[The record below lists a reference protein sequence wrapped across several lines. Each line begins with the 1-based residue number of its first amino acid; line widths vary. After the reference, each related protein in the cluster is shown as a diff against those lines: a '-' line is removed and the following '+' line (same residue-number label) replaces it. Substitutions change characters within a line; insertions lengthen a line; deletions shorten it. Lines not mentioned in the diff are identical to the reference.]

1 MKKIWIILILFFL
14 LFLIP
19 SICSAGITY
28 NPSTNTITVVGD
40 ATCGN
45 SESNACGFEDIYN
58 ADKAGT
64 LVLVDRDGIT
74 GTDTDPVSNTYNLRP
89 ADEKV
94 MGGAKHDLWIEI
106 ENWSGFT
113 DATIRLIGKDEAGN
127 DQTEDIVVTGNGTY
141 YSDELWT
148 ELTQTQ
154 VVGVNGSG
162 SFDYNVVQGQWG
174 VVSKQGD
181 NQYEFTCKLNIG
193 DGTNETWLIDTQKAI
208 LHTINDNFIYIP
220 ANGHFRCGVVVDEAN
235 RTTKDGCYIYTT
247 SSNKYLIEF
256 SDTGTVELFS
266 TTISAE
272 DSTIIYQYS
281 PANAHHKIWNCN
293 FIHTKCYGLPALVD
307 FYRVNWQSSTAGPRF
322 SHEFAND
329 ILITDCSRGVQLY
342 GIQEPMTIKNYKIV
356 GETQS
361 FRCLNLKANVY
372 AINIDCK
379 WVVSWVFSNTG
390 TIYRQYTFNLKVVDT
405 GGNPIP
411 GASVKIWDKNN
422 NLVVNETTDS
432 NGEIPKQ
439 ILNYGYYDQAH
450 GNTPVMQT
458 PHTIKIAKAGYQ
470 TYEKK
475 FISNKKIDWMIAL
488 ATSHEVPKITNWY
501 NNHTNDNSTF
511 IHINNSTC
519 IYFNVTTD
527 QPIDNFYWYKND
539 NFIYH
544 NYDNI
549 TVCWN
554 NTEETGI
561 LKVWG
566 ENSNGTTNTV
576 VWYVGENMSMLNESI
591 NLLLE
596 EGEMTGLSLLLGIL
610 IIAALVFLLL
620 GVLVPN
626 SVLTL
631 MGAVTSFIAMA
642 LPIPMMPD
650 YPYFGIA
657 LTGVLF
663 LFGIIGLIITF
674 YQWLTS
680 YREGR
685 GYRKWERYF
694 E

>member
-1 MKKIWIILILFFL
+1 MRKIQIILIAFFL
-14 LFLIP
+14 LFLIMP
-19 SICSAGITY
+19 ICSAGMTY
-28 NPSTNTITVVGD
+28 NPSTNTITIIGD
-40 ATCGN
+40 ATCGD
-45 SESNACGFEDIYN
+45 SEANTCGFEDIYN

-64 LVLVDRDGIT
+64 LILVDRDGIT
-74 GTDTDPVSNTYNLRP
+74 GADIDPVDNTYPLRP

-94 MGGAKHDLWIEI
+94 MGGAKHDLWIEV
-106 ENWSGFT
+106 ENWNGLT
-113 DATIRLIGKDEAGN
+113 TARITLIGEDEAGN
-127 DQTEDIVVTGNGTY
+127 YQTEDITVTDNGSY
-141 YSDELWT
+141 YSNELWT

-154 VVGVNGSG
+154 VTATSGSG
-162 SFDYNVVQGQWG
+162 SFDYSLIQGQWG
-174 VVSKQGD
+174 VVSKQNN
-181 NQYEFTCKLNIG
+181 NQYFFEANLSIG
-193 DGTNETWLIDTQKAI
+193 DGSNATYFVDTLKQIIFSDGLGDQDIYVAQNAYFRLGINESGDVTHSGCQITSLTTTSYHPVIKSEVP
-208 LHTINDNFIYIP
+208 IYIYSSSFDAP
-220 ANGHFRCGVVVDEAN
+220 NAVARIKITDETNISEFRNCLFRKNVHILYGNLLLHNVVIENVEFGLQSKIADADN
-235 RTTKDGCYIYTT
+235 VILQKGTYGFYFYIYSGT
-247 SSNKYLIEF
+247 STVRNVKIQDFTYDFRLYL
-256 SDTGTVELFS
+256 T
-266 TTISAE
+266 
-272 DSTIIYQYS
+272 
-281 PANAHHKIWNCN
+281 
-293 FIHTKCYGLPALVD
+293 
-307 FYRVNWQSSTAGPRF
+307 
-322 SHEFAND
+322 AND
-329 ILITDCSRGVQLY
+329 
-342 GIQEPMTIKNYKIV
+342 
-356 GETQS
+356 
-361 FRCLNLKANVY
+361 NVY
-372 AINIDCK
+372 AIDTEC
-379 WVVSWVFSNTG
+379 SWNLYWWWMAQG
-390 TIYRQYTFNLKVVDT
+390 KLYRQYTFNLKVVDKA
-405 GGNPIP
+405 GNPIP
-411 GASVKIWDKNN
+411 NAAVKIWDKNN
-422 NLVVNETTDS
+422 NLVVDETTNS
-432 NGEIPKQ
+432 NGEISEQ
-439 ILNYGYYDQAH
+439 TLTYGYYDQAH
-450 GNTPVMQT
+450 GNTPVMHT
-458 PHTIKIAKAGYQ
+458 PHTIKITKDGYQ

-475 FISNKKIDWMIAL
+475 FTLDKKIDWMIAL
-488 ATSHEVPKITNWY
+488 TASPEITDWY

-511 IHINNSTC
+511 IHIYNATC
-519 IYFNVTTD
+519 IYFNVTTN

-610 IIAALVFLLL
+610 IIVALVFFLL

-631 MGAVTSFIAMA
+631 LGAVTSFIAMA

-657 LTGVLF
+657 VTGILF
-663 LFGIIGLIITF
+663 LFGIIGFIITF

>member
-1 MKKIWIILILFFL
+1 MKKIRIITIVFLLLFFIP
-14 LFLIP
+14 LIIP
-19 SICSAGITY
+19 LSSASISY
-28 NPSTNTITVVGD
+28 DPSTNTITIIGD

-45 SESNACGFEDIYN
+45 SEANACSFEDIYN

-64 LVLVDRDGIT
+64 LTLIDRDGIT
-74 GTDTDPVSNTYNLRP
+74 GVDIDPVNNTYNLRP

-94 MGGAKHDLWIEI
+94 MGGAKHDLWVTI

-154 VVGVNGSG
+154 VVSVNGSG
-162 SFDYNVVQGQWG
+162 SFDYSVVQGQWG
-174 VVSKQGD
+174 VVWKQGG
-181 NQYEFTCKLNIG
+181 NQYFVQA
-193 DGTNETWLIDTQKAI
+193 LIVVKGWFADTDKAI
-208 LHTINDNFIYIP
+208 TSDRKLFEITDGGNLKFGQI
-220 ANGHFRCGVVVDEAN
+220 VDEDKKVTARGCFIFLN
-235 RTTKDGCYIYTT
+235 TDSKTRLLDGYYDLGSIQ
-247 SSNKYLIEF
+247 
-256 SDTGTVELFS
+256 LFS
-266 TTISAE
+266 TTFAAKSGASWYLSNPYY
-272 DSTIIYQYS
+272 STNS
-281 PANAHHKIWNCN
+281 KMWNCN
-293 FIHTKCYGLPALVD
+293 MLNQFIGFSGNLLKVDMYNTNWAQIGLPGWGPAFNTPYADEVKIANYYHGLLVG
-307 FYRVNWQSSTAGPRF
+307 APG
-322 SHEFAND
+322 
-329 ILITDCSRGVQLY
+329 
-342 GIQEPMTIKNYKIV
+342 TIKNYKIMNEEV
-356 GETQS
+356 RAFKPWS
-361 FRCLNLKANVY
+361 LHDDFFV
-372 AINIDCK
+372 IDTECNWTFE
-379 WVVSWVFSNTG
+379 WVSSSGGKVW
-390 TIYRQYTFNLKVVDT
+390 RQYTFNLKVVDKN
-405 GGNPIP
+405 GNSIP
-411 GASVKIWDKNN
+411 NASVKIWDKNN
-422 NLVVNETTDS
+422 NLVVDETTDA
-432 NGEIPKQ
+432 NGEIPEQ
-439 ILNYGYYDQAH
+439 TLTYGYYDQDH

-458 PHTIKIAKAGYQ
+458 PHTIRIAKAGYQ

-475 FISNKKIDWMIAL
+475 FTLDKKIDWMIAL
-488 ATSHEVPKITNWY
+488 TAPPKITDWY

-511 IHINNSTC
+511 VHINTSTC
-519 IYFNVTTD
+519 IYFNVTTN
-527 QPIDNFYWYKND
+527 QPIEKFHWYLNGKFLYN
-539 NFIYH
+539 

-549 TVCWN
+549 TICWN

-610 IIAALVFLLL
+610 IIVALVFFLL

-680 YREGR
+680 YHERS
-685 GYRKWERYF
+685 GYHKWERYF

>member
-1 MKKIWIILILFFL
+1 M

-94 MGGAKHDLWIEI
+94 MGGAKHDLWLTI

-113 DATIRLIGKDEAGN
+113 NATIRLIGKDEAGN

-141 YSDELWT
+141 YSNELWT

-154 VVGVNGSG
+154 VIGVSGSG
-162 SFDYNVVQGQWG
+162 SFDYLLSQGQWG
-174 VVSKQGD
+174 VVSKQNND
-181 NQYEFTCKLNIG
+181 QYFFEANLTIG
-193 DGTNETWLIDTQKAI
+193 DGSISTYFIDSSKQITFADF
-208 LHTINDNFIYIP
+208 NDEYTPDIYITQN
-220 ANGHFRCGVVVDEAN
+220 AYFR
-235 RTTKDGCYIYTT
+235 
-247 SSNKYLIEF
+247 L
-256 SDTGTVELFS
+256 
-266 TTISAE
+266 
-272 DSTIIYQYS
+272 
-281 PANAHHKIWNCN
+281 
-293 FIHTKCYGLPALVD
+293 
-307 FYRVNWQSSTAGPRF
+307 
-322 SHEFAND
+322 
-329 ILITDCSRGVQLY
+329 
-342 GIQEPMTIKNYKIV
+342 GIQESEDITHSGCHISSLATAYSHLIIQSEVPIFIYSSSFDVQSDSCDYAFIRIDDETNISEFRNCLFRNKVYIYKGKLLLHNVIIENAHDGLRSKIADADNV
-356 GETQS
+356 ILQKGVNGFYFFIHSGTSVVRNVKIQNFTYDFYLYLTS
-361 FRCLNLKANVY
+361 SDNVY
-372 AINIDCK
+372 AIDTEC
-379 WVVSWVFSNTG
+379 SWNLCWNWRAQG
-390 TIYRQYTFNLKVVDT
+390 KLYRQYSFNLKVVDKAS
-405 GGNPIP
+405 NPIRN
-411 GASVKIWDKNN
+411 ASVKIWDKNN
-422 NLVVNETTDS
+422 NLVVNETTDV
-432 NGEIPKQ
+432 NGQISEQ
-439 ILNYGYYDQAH
+439 ILTYGYYDKEH
-450 GNTPVMQT
+450 ENTPIMQT

-475 FISNKKIDWMIAL
+475 FTSDKKIDWMIAL
-488 ATSHEVPKITNWY
+488 ATSHETPKITNWY

-527 QPIDNFYWYKND
+527 QSIDNFYWYKND
-539 NFIYH
+539 NFLYH

-631 MGAVTSFIAMA
+631 MGAVISFIATA

-657 LTGVLF
+657 LTGTLF
-663 LFGIIGLIITF
+663 LFGIIGFIITF

>member
-1 MKKIWIILILFFL
+1 MKKIRIITIAFLLLFF
-14 LFLIP
+14 IP
-19 SICSAGITY
+19 LSSASISY
-28 NPSTNTITVVGD
+28 DPSTNTITIIGD

-45 SESNACGFEDIYN
+45 SEANACGFEDIYN

-64 LVLVDRDGIT
+64 LTLIDRDGIT
-74 GTDTDPVSNTYNLRP
+74 GTDTDPVNNAYNLRP

-106 ENWSGFT
+106 ENWNGFT
-113 DATIRLIGKDEAGN
+113 NATIRLIGKDEAGN
-127 DQTEDIVVTGNGTY
+127 DQTEDIVVTGDGTY

-154 VVGVNGSG
+154 VVGVSGSG
-162 SFDYNVVQGQWG
+162 SLDYNLAQGQWG
-174 VVSKQGD
+174 VVSKQGG
-181 NQYEFTCKLNIG
+181 NQYYFSCKLQIG
-193 DGTNETWLIDTQKAI
+193 DGSTETWLIDTKKAI
-208 LHTINDNFIYIP
+208 SFTLNDDFITIKNY
-220 ANGHFRCGVVVDEAN
+220 GHLRCGEVISESK
-235 RTTKDGCYIYTT
+235 RTSKDGCYFYSSAPAIKKLIYVETYGT
-247 SSNKYLIEF
+247 LELYSSLINSKAYLQI
-256 SDTGTVELFS
+256 
-266 TTISAE
+266 
-272 DSTIIYQYS
+272 DSSKT
-281 PANAHHKIWNCN
+281 NKIWNSIIIGAYCSGYPTPQIN
-293 FIHTKCYGLPALVD
+293 IYKVI
-307 FYRVNWQSSTAGPRF
+307 WSSAT
-322 SHEFAND
+322 
-329 ILITDCSRGVQLY
+329 Y
-342 GIQEPMTIKNYKIV
+342 GIQMVPINASDVTIANCYYGMYLKAMHSSYYISNFKMID
-356 GETQS
+356 ETYS
-361 FRCLNLKANVY
+361 FRTYNFDGNLY
-372 AINIDCK
+372 AIDTDCK
-379 WVVSWVFSNTG
+379 WTFYWGYASPG
-390 TIYRQYTFNLKVVDT
+390 KIYRQYTFTLKVVDT
-405 GGNPIP
+405 AGNPIP

-422 NLVVNETTDS
+422 NLVVDETTDA
-432 NGEIPKQ
+432 NGEIPEQ
-439 ILNYGYYDQAH
+439 TLTYGYYNQAH

-458 PHTIKIAKAGYQ
+458 PHTIRIAKAGYQ
-470 TYEKK
+470 TYEKQ
-475 FISNKKIDWMIAL
+475 FTLDKKIDWMIAL
-488 ATSHEVPKITNWY
+488 TVPPKITDWY

-511 IHINNSTC
+511 VHINTSTC
-519 IYFNVTTD
+519 IYFNVTTN
-527 QPIDNFYWYKND
+527 QPIEKFHWYLNGKFLYN
-539 NFIYH
+539 

-549 TVCWN
+549 TICWN

-610 IIAALVFLLL
+610 IIVALVFLLL

-631 MGAVTSFIAMA
+631 MGAITSFIAMA

-680 YREGR
+680 YHQTR
-685 GYRKWERYF
+685 GYHKWERYF

>member
-1 MKKIWIILILFFL
+1 MKKIRIITIAFLFL
-14 LFLIP
+14 LFFIP
-19 SICSAGITY
+19 LSSASISY
-28 NPSTNTITVVGD
+28 DPSTNTITIVGD

-45 SESNACGFEDIYN
+45 SEANACGFEDIYN

-64 LVLVDRDGIT
+64 LTLIDRDGIT
-74 GTDTDPVSNTYNLRP
+74 GVDTDPVNNTYNLRP

-94 MGGAKHDLWIEI
+94 MGRAKHDIWIEI

-113 DATIRLIGKDEAGN
+113 NATIRLIGKDEAGN
-127 DQTEDIVVTGNGTY
+127 DQTEDIVVTGTGTY

-162 SFDYNVVQGQWG
+162 SFDYSALQGQWG
-174 VVSKQGD
+174 VVSKQND
-181 NQYEFTCKLNIG
+181 NQYEFRCKLNIG
-193 DGTNETWLIDTQKAI
+193 DGSTESWLIDTKKAI
-208 LHTINDNFIYIP
+208 SFTLIDDFIDIKNY
-220 ANGHFRCGVVVDEAN
+220 GHLRCGEVISESK
-235 RTTKDGCYIYTT
+235 RTSKDGCYFYSSAPPTRKLIYVETYGT
-247 SSNKYLIEF
+247 LELYSSLINSRAYLRI
-256 SDTGTVELFS
+256 
-266 TTISAE
+266 
-272 DSTIIYQYS
+272 DSSEI
-281 PANAHHKIWNCN
+281 NKIWNS
-293 FIHTKCYGLPALVD
+293 IIIGARCYGYPTPQ
-307 FYRVNWQSSTAGPRF
+307 VNIYKVIWLSAT
-322 SHEFAND
+322 
-329 ILITDCSRGVQLY
+329 Y
-342 GIQEPMTIKNYKIV
+342 GIQMVPINASDVTIVNCYYGMHIKAVHSSHYISNFKMID
-356 GETQS
+356 ETYS
-361 FRCLNLKANVY
+361 FRTDNFNGNLY
-372 AINIDCK
+372 AIDTDCK
-379 WVVSWVFSNTG
+379 WTFYWGDASPG
-390 TIYRQYTFNLKVVDT
+390 KIYRQYTFALKVVDKN
-405 GGNPIP
+405 GNPIP
-411 GASVKIWDKNN
+411 NASVKIWDKNN
-422 NLVVNETTDS
+422 NLVVDETTDA
-432 NGEIPKQ
+432 NGEIPEQ
-439 ILNYGYYDQAH
+439 TLTYGYYDQDH

-458 PHTIKIAKAGYQ
+458 PHTIRITKAGYQ

-475 FISNKKIDWMIAL
+475 FTLDKKIDWMIAL
-488 ATSHEVPKITNWY
+488 TAPPKITDWY

-511 IHINNSTC
+511 VHINTSTC
-519 IYFNVTTD
+519 IYFNVTTN
-527 QPIDNFYWYKND
+527 QPIEKFHWYLNGKFLYN
-539 NFIYH
+539 

-549 TVCWN
+549 TICWN

-610 IIAALVFLLL
+610 IIVALVFFLL

-642 LPIPMMPD
+642 LPIPMMPN

-657 LTGVLF
+657 LTGILF

-680 YREGR
+680 YHQTR
-685 GYRKWERYF
+685 GYHKWERYF